1 MIKLIALDLDGTLMY
16 TDHITVTEENRS
28 ALKKAHDSGAKI
40 AVATGRTLAIIGDVC
55 EQVPEI
61 DYVIYSNG
69 AAVYDRRQRKNIY
82 TEYMSPD
89 LCEPLLKRSLET
101 GEFVEVYIDGKDYVP
116 KKQAETF
123 GADFLPKEF
132 LEKLSEQMTP
142 IDDIIE
148 FTKGKEIEKV
158 TVYATDKNNFNTLW
172 NELSKNDEI
181 YLASSMPVSMEFT
194 AKSVNK
200 GTAIDGM
207 CKVLGIT
214 ADECMAFGDAGND
227 CEMLRYCGCSFAM
240 ANGTDECKKSAKY
253 ETLSNAENG
262 VAAGINRFI

>member
-1 MIKLIALDLDGTLMY
+1 
-16 TDHITVTEENRS
+16 
-28 ALKKAHDSGAKI
+28 
-40 AVATGRTLAIIGDVC
+40 
-55 EQVPEI
+55 
-61 DYVIYSNG
+61 
-69 AAVYDRRQRKNIY
+69 
-82 TEYMSPD
+82 
-89 LCEPLLKRSLET
+89 
-101 GEFVEVYIDGKDYVP
+101 VP

-158 TVYATDKNNFNTLW
+158 TVYATDKNDFNTLW

-181 YLASSMPVSMEFT
+181 CLASSMPVSMEFT
-194 AKSVNK
+194 AKGVNK
-200 GTAIDGM
+200 GSAINGM

-227 CEMLRYCGCSFAM
+227 CEMLKYCKYSFAM

-253 ETLSNAENG
+253 KTLSNAENG

>member
-16 TDHITVTEENRS
+16 TDHITVTEENRA
-28 ALKKAHDSGAKI
+28 ALKRAHEKGAKI

-61 DYVIYSNG
+61 DYIIYSNG
-69 AAVYDRRQRKNIY
+69 AAVYDRRQGKNIY
-82 TEYMSPD
+82 TKYMSQD
-89 LCEPLLKRSLET
+89 LYEPLLKRSLET
-101 GEFVEVYIDGKDYVP
+101 GGFAEVYIDGKDYVP
-116 KKQAETF
+116 KEQAETF

-132 LEKLSEQMTP
+132 LEQLAQQMTP
-142 IDDIIE
+142 IEDIIG
-148 FTKGKEIEKV
+148 FANGKEIEKV
-158 TVYATDKNNFNTLW
+158 TVYVPDKNNFETLW
-172 NELSKNDEI
+172 NEFGANKNI

-194 AKSVNK
+194 AANVNK

-207 CKVLGIT
+207 CKALGIT
-214 ADECMAFGDAGND
+214 AEYCMAFGDAGND
-227 CEMLRYCGCSFAM
+227 CEMLRYCKYSFAM
-240 ANGTDECKKSAKY
+240 ANGTEECKKSAKY

>member
-16 TDHITVTEENRS
+16 TDHITVTRENRE
-28 ALKKAHDSGAKI
+28 ALKKAHDKGAKI

-69 AAVYDRRQRKNIY
+69 AAVYDRAQNKNIY
-82 TEYMSPD
+82 TKYMSWE
-89 LCEPLLKRSLET
+89 LCEPLLKRCMQL
-101 GEFVEVYIDGKDYVP
+101 GAFVEVYIKGVDYV
-116 KKQAETF
+116 QIDMSEGF

-132 LEKLSEQMTP
+132 LEQLSQQMNAV
-142 IDDIIE
+142 DDV
-148 FTKGKEIEKV
+148 TAVAKSKEIEKV
-158 TVYATDKNNFNTLW
+158 TVYVPDKNDYNTLW
-172 NELSKNDEI
+172 NELSENEDI

-194 AKSVNK
+194 AADVNK

-214 ADECMAFGDAGND
+214 SEECMAFGDAGND
-227 CEMLRYCGCSFAM
+227 CEMLQYCAYSFAM
-240 ANGTDECKKSAKY
+240 GNATDECKSSAKY
-253 ETLSNAENG
+253 QTLSNAENG